1 MGEGCGQYTI
11 KRVDVFDYCQL
22 YPSSNALQ
30 CCICVKKK
38 VISCS
43 DMRFVKK
50 AVVTNLN
57 SGHVTS
63 HYIEWEK
70 L

>member
-22 YPSSNALQ
+22 YPPSNALQ

-50 AVVTNLN
+50 NYTTRYSMPEILHIRTA
-57 SGHVTS
+57 
-63 HYIEWEK
+63 
-70 L
+70 